1 VSAAGWIAIGLLLG
15 GSVLF
20 FLVDRAK
27 YGRHS

>member
-1 VSAAGWIAIGLLLG
+1 MSAGGWIAIGLLLG
-15 GSVLF
+15 GAVLF